1 MFSQSTRMLNK
12 RGLSSSF
19 TKRPS
24 TRNVELP
31 ESYVISSSEIE
42 IFQPAIGQ
50 GATSTV
56 FKGRFNGLSVAI
68 KKFNLDEAP
77 RNEDYLIRE
86 AAELIKLKHDN
97 IINCY
102 GVCLNQLSLILELA
116 EKVIIIEGKSHRVHS
131 LRQLLE
137 TVGSLPFALKN
148 EALYQISLGLAYLH
162 SKNIMHGDLKSAN
175 VLVTG
180 VNEDDFYF
188 KLGDFGKAH
197 AALSTR
203 ISTNTS
209 LANNSIRKKTG
220 TISFEAPE
228 VFLLRQKTEKSDIF
242 AFAMVMYELINEEL
256 EYPWQNVFGSC
267 LNSEALSASI
277 LAAVTKGERP
287 PVTGDSPYIKLMKMC
302 WESDPKRRPEAI
314 QLSEEI
320 VSWQAVD

>member
-42 IFQPAIGQ
+42 IFQPALGQ

-116 EKVIIIEGKSHRVHS
+116 EK
-131 LRQLLE
+131 
-137 TVGSLPFALKN
+137 
-148 EALYQISLGLAYLH
+148 
-162 SKNIMHGDLKSAN
+162 
-175 VLVTG
+175 
-180 VNEDDFYF
+180 
-188 KLGDFGKAH
+188 
-197 AALSTR
+197 
-203 ISTNTS
+203 
-209 LANNSIRKKTG
+209 
-220 TISFEAPE
+220 
-228 VFLLRQKTEKSDIF
+228 
-242 AFAMVMYELINEEL
+242 
-256 EYPWQNVFGSC
+256 
-267 LNSEALSASI
+267 
-277 LAAVTKGERP
+277 
-287 PVTGDSPYIKLMKMC
+287 
-302 WESDPKRRPEAI
+302 
-314 QLSEEI
+314 
-320 VSWQAVD
+320 